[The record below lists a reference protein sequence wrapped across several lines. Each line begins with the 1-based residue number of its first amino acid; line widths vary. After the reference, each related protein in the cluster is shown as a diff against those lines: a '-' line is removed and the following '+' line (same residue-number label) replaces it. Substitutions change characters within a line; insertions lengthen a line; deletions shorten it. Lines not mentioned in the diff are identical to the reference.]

1 MIAAWLKVPERWR
14 AAVAILL
21 CCGLLGSDLITKV
34 EMNESQ
40 LYPVALVL
48 LYRVEDRR
56 LIWGTAGLAVLFT
69 VLGYAL
75 DPPPSV
81 WDGVT
86 NRSFSILV
94 LVVSTFGLIELAKHE
109 RRLLLETMTD
119 PLTGVLNRR
128 RFTELSLL
136 EAGRARRHGFPFAVL
151 MLDIDHFKRVNDRYG
166 HPVGDQVIKALADLC
181 SRSLRDNDLVARF
194 GGEEFVL
201 TLPQTDLEGAAIV
214 AERVRRAV
222 EQLEIATELGPLKFT
237 ISIGISISRSA
248 VPFDQVIETADQ
260 ALYRAKQGGRNRVE
274 LDAPGSWR
282 PHGALS

>member
-1 MIAAWLKVPERWR
+1 M
-14 AAVAILL
+14 
-21 CCGLLGSDLITKV
+21 V

-40 LYPVALVL
+40 LYPAALLL
-48 LYRVEDRR
+48 LYRAQDRR
-56 LIWGTAGLAVLFT
+56 LVWGAAGFAIVLT

-75 DPPPSV
+75 DPPLNV

-86 NRSFSILV
+86 NRTFSILV
-94 LVVSTFGLIELAKHE
+94 IVISTIGLVELAKHE
-109 RRLLLETMTD
+109 RRLLIETMTD

-181 SRSLRDNDLVARF
+181 SRSLRTHDLVARF

-214 AERVRRAV
+214 AERLRRGA
-222 EQLEIATELGPLKFT
+222 EQLEIATELGPLRFT
-237 ISIGISISRSA
+237 ISVGISISRSA
-248 VPFDQVIETADQ
+248 APFDQVVETADQ

-274 LDAPGSWR
+274 LEERGTWR
-282 PHGALS
+282 PRGALS